1 MSKTP
6 RITETVNEV
15 QIEQLKAQK
24 AELLESLQYIVN
36 MWDLSQTIYQM
47 DIDSIRRV
55 IAKAKGVQ

>member
-6 RITETVNEV
+6 RITEIVNEV